1 MPSFLVAR
9 WLFHKFSLSISIVIE
24 WQATFYFCHLDG
36 SKNEG
41 KTQLCATK
49 EVAKCCHRKACC
61 EVDDRFQ
68 FVISRCEVVSN
79 LTNGFKG

>member
-41 KTQLCATK
+41 KNPI
-49 EVAKCCHRKACC
+49 VCHKRGCQ
-61 EVDDRFQ
+61 VL
-68 FVISRCEVVSN
+68 S
-79 LTNGFKG
+79 